1 MGSSLLTPIKT
12 TTTVLC
18 LIPLIYLFL
27 SLDVVTQSLSA
38 GRFLELSYR
47 AQQRTQVS
55 SGHRLNLDREDEL
68 LVSL

>member
-47 AQQRTQVS
+47 ARQRTQQPS
-55 SGHRLNLDREDEL
+55 RHRLSLDREDEL